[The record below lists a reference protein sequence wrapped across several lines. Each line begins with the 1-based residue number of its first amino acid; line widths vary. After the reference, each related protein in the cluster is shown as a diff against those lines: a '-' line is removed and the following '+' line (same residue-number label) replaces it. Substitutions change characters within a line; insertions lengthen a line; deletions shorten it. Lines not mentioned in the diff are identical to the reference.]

1 MFVRQLIGPQAGE
14 IIEMPHLAAQNCLSN
29 GTVQEA
35 TDEEISAAGLK
46 AAEVTPPAKAESLP
60 PGYRVEEFI
69 AVDEADEKFTPGG
82 YDVFDAG
89 GVMLTAEHDIP
100 NLAAAR
106 SFAWDHYE
114 ADQKAATQPS
124 PAATAGEGAGSEP
137 ETPKEPEWDPKWRD
151 AHWMTQVKLA
161 KQFDDTVTK
170 KDEAIQ
176 VLESVEERR
185 KADAAAKK
193 EGEGDQ
199 NS

>member
-14 IIEMPHLAAQNCLSN
+14 IIEMPYLAAQNCLSV
-29 GTVQEA
+29 GTVQEV
-35 TDEEISAAGLK
+35 TDAEIAEAGLK
-46 AAEVTPPAKAESLP
+46 PADVTAPAKAETVP
-60 PGYRVEEFI
+60 PGYRVEEFV
-69 AVDEADEKFTPGG
+69 AVDDDDEKFTPGG

-114 ADQKAATQPS
+114 ADQESAKQPG
-124 PAATAGEGAGSEP
+124 PAATVGEGAGTDP
-137 ETPKEPEWDPKWRD
+137 GTPQEPEWDDKWRD
-151 AHWMTQVKLA
+151 AHWATQVKLA
-161 KQFDDTVTK
+161 KQFDATVAK

-185 KADAAAKK
+185 KADAEAKK
-193 EGEGDQ
+193 QSEANQ